1 MGGRVRGRKYTF
13 AGDVI
18 DQAILLMC
26 AGAPRETLT
35 TRLADHLKLERPA
48 AEALA
53 RRVRQIV
60 RAAAAI
66 DLVEETG
73 VAIARLGRLLD
84 SARAE
89 SDGRLQLNI
98 LKELHLLLGL
108 HMPARSEAP
117 PEPLISDT
125 ERAAAM
131 YLRPL
136 GLLPEDSPLADLV
149 RVAATRLIDGV
160 PLDLPTDEAPG

>member
-1 MGGRVRGRKYTF
+1 MAGIRGRKYTF

-35 TRLADHLKLERPA
+35 TRLADHLKLERPE

-60 RAAAAI
+60 RSAAAV
-66 DLVEETG
+66 DLAEETG
-73 VAIARLGRLLD
+73 VAVTRLGRLLD

-117 PEPLISDT
+117 PEPLIT
-125 ERAAAM
+125 RAEQAVMA
-131 YLRPL
+131 YLGPL
-136 GLLPEDSPLADLV
+136 NLLPGNAPPEELV
-149 RVAATRLIDGV
+149 RVAATRLIDSGV
-160 PLDLPTDEAPG
+160 PLDLPRESTG